1 MPVLCYKIPAVLV
14 SLILLQINMKQKF
27 FAFGL
32 SVAFLLA
39 QNAFVFSQNA
49 GIKTVSNDDVIGLFD
64 DADAVAVVQVKKIIA
79 DTAPMLLGAHPE
91 TLDKIKA
98 AMKEIENETGV
109 DPYALDKVYLGM
121 NLGNFDGSFMI
132 VLKTNASANQM
143 IDKMFQAQ
151 IVKSKFAAEINP
163 LKNRVDDFE
172 RTMKPIKE
180 TVIPMSLPAER
191 DNETLDTFEK
201 ELGMMKI
208 AKADQ
213 PAYKKL
219 KTDIAEMKKL
229 FAEHQALLETVYNL
243 GDIPERLEAV
253 KKQINAISGNDP
265 QRAAKIAAADKTLA
279 PLEKEFT
286 EKRVRMVATDEMKV
300 FASFSMEDFPRI
312 GGPPIEGQSEVTLF
326 ELQTAVA
333 ERIENLKT
341 LNETMSQK
349 IIEPSEQ
356 LKQMDA
362 RSNFVVFPQSEISTR
377 KDETLGGKKLVAV
390 TTERKFANPE
400 QNLSNPV
407 TNYFLVF
414 DEQTLI
420 IGNREALAKATEPK
434 IADANRLAKNM
445 IARSPDALAAFGINF
460 RNQDMSGLADV
471 FGEQKNAWQITGAL
485 DSGGSDI
492 SLTAAFERS
501 EFPAK
506 ISAKKPGEL
515 PLPKAPEIPANDEIK
530 KLVESMFKSMN
541 GIEAKI
547 TVRFDKQK
555 TAEFVETAP
564 KLLERILK
572 R

>member
-1 MPVLCYKIPAVLV
+1 
-14 SLILLQINMKQKF
+14 MKQKF

-32 SVAFLLA
+32 SVLLLLA

-49 GIKTVSNDDVIGLFD
+49 NVKTVSNDDVIGFFD
-64 DADAVAVVQVKKIIA
+64 DADAVAVVQIKKMLSE
-79 DTAPMLLGAHPE
+79 TAPSLLGAHPD
-91 TLDKIKA
+91 TLEKIRA
-98 AMKEIENETGV
+98 AMKEIENDTGV

-143 IDKMFQAQ
+143 VDKMFQAQ

-180 TVIPMSLPAER
+180 NVIPMSLPNEK
-191 DNETLDTFEK
+191 DNETFAAFEK
-201 ELGMMKI
+201 DLAAMKI

-213 PAYKKL
+213 PEYNKL
-219 KTDIAEMKKL
+219 KTDVAELKKL
-229 FAEHQALLETVYNL
+229 FVEHQALLETVYNL

-253 KKQINAISGNDP
+253 KNQINAISGGDP
-265 QRAAKIAAADKTLA
+265 QRAAKIAAADKVLA
-279 PLEKEFT
+279 PLEKEFY
-286 EKRVRMVATDEMKV
+286 EKRARMVATDESKV
-300 FASFSMEDFPRI
+300 FAAFSMENFPQI
-312 GGPPIEGQSEVTLF
+312 GGPPIPGQSEIGLF
-326 ELQTAVA
+326 KLQTAVT

-341 LNETMSQK
+341 LNQTMSQK
-349 IIEPSEQ
+349 AIEPSEQ

-362 RSNFVVFPQSEISTR
+362 RSNFVVFPQSETTTR
-377 KDETLGGKKLVAV
+377 KDETLGGKKLVAI

-400 QNLSNPV
+400 QNSSKPS

-420 IGNREALAKATEPK
+420 FGDRAALTKAVEPK
-434 IADANRLAKNM
+434 AADANKLAKNM
-445 IARSPDALAAFGINF
+445 IARAPDALAAFGINF
-460 RNQDMSGLADV
+460 RNQDMSSLNDV
-471 FGEQKNAWQITGAL
+471 IGEQKNAWQITGAL
-485 DSGGSDI
+485 DSGGNDI

-506 ISAKKPGEL
+506 VSAKKTGEL
-515 PLPKAPEIPANDEIK
+515 SLPKTPEIPANDEIK
-530 KLVESMFKSMN
+530 NLVESMFKSMN

-555 TAEFVETAP
+555 TASFVESAP
-564 KLLERILK
+564 KFLEKILK